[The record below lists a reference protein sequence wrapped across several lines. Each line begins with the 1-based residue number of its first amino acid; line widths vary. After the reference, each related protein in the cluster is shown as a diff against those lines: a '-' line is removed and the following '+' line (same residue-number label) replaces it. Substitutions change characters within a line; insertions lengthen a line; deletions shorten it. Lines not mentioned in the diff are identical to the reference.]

1 MKRKICT
8 FLIGTALSAILITTA
23 FAAETKDC
31 CTAPVYC
38 CSNHIC
44 VPSCCQCI
52 CPELPETDTKPELP
66 EQPEV
71 PDYEGSI
78 PEVPGSGNDTPDTE
92 TPELP
97 EQDLSDTVTMLE
109 REAMELVN
117 EKRSAYGL
125 DALTLS
131 SELSV
136 KARIKSQEMKDLGY
150 FSHTSPTYG
159 SPFDMMKALGIRYY
173 SAGENI
179 AMGYRTAEAVVNAW
193 MNSTSHRENIL
204 STRYTSMGIGYAD
217 GYWTQ
222 WFIG

>member
-1 MKRKICT
+1 MTRKICT
-8 FLIGTALSAILITTA
+8 FLVGTALSAALITSA
-23 FAAETKDC
+23 FAAETNLC
-31 CTAPVYC
+31 CTTPMC
-38 CSNHIC
+38 CSSNHIC

-52 CPELPETDTKPELP
+52 CPELPKPDTK
-66 EQPEV
+66 PEV
-71 PDYEGSI
+71 PDYDDSTPELPEGD
-78 PEVPGSGNDTPDTE
+78 NTPDTE
-92 TPELP
+92 TPEFP
-97 EQDLSDTVTMLE
+97 EQDLSGAVTALE

-179 AMGYRTAEAVVNAW
+179 AMGYRSAEAVVSAW

-204 STRYTSMGIGYAD
+204 SDRYTTMGIGYAD

-222 WFIG
+222 WFIR

>member
-1 MKRKICT
+1 MKRKFCT
-8 FLIGTALSAILITTA
+8 FLIGTALSAVLVIPA
-23 FAAETKDC
+23 FAEEPTH
-31 CTAPVYC
+31 C
-38 CSNHIC
+38 CSTHTC

-52 CPELPETDTKPELP
+52 CPELPEIDNNNPVLP

-71 PDYEGSI
+71 PDYDGS
-78 PEVPGSGNDTPDTE
+78 TPDTE

-97 EQDLSDTVTMLE
+97 EQTLPNTVTLLE

-131 SELSV
+131 GELSV

>member
-8 FLIGTALSAILITTA
+8 FLIGTALSALLITPA
-23 FAAETKDC
+23 FAAEANDC
-31 CTAPVYC
+31 CSRHTCMPVC
-38 CSNHIC
+38 CLC
-44 VPSCCQCI
+44 P
-52 CPELPETDTKPELP
+52 CPELPAPDIK
-66 EQPEV
+66 PEV
-71 PDYEGSI
+71 PDHDNST
-78 PEVPGSGNDTPDTE
+78 PNVPGGGTNTPDTE

-97 EQDLSDTVTMLE
+97 EQDLSGAVTALE

-117 EKRSAYGL
+117 EKRSVYGL

-204 STRYTSMGIGYAD
+204 SERYTTMGIGYAD

-222 WFIG
+222 WFIR

>member
-1 MKRKICT
+1 MKRKFCT
-8 FLIGTALSAILITTA
+8 FLIGTALSAILITPA
-23 FAAETKDC
+23 FAAENT
-31 CTAPVYC
+31 YC
-38 CSNHIC
+38 CSTHTC

-52 CPELPETDTKPELP
+52 CPDLPEIDNNKPVLP

-71 PDYEGSI
+71 PDYEGS
-78 PEVPGSGNDTPDTE
+78 TPDTE

-97 EQDLSDTVTMLE
+97 EQTLPSTVTLLE

-131 SELSV
+131 GELSV